1 MSSSAGAQSV
11 VTLRDLILPGTPE
24 SVAKAYGTLAER
36 AAGTSFGLLEDDLVV
51 LDTETT
57 GLSFKDCTLIEIS
70 AARMSGGRV
79 VDRYETFVDPGRP
92 IPPEIV
98 ALTGITSLDVAG
110 APNAEEAVRGLAEFT
125 GGMPVIAHNATFDRT
140 FIEKVRGGRDVSD
153 IWIDSLALSRIALPR
168 LRSHSLSDMAQAFGC
183 DSVTHRAS
191 DDVDAL
197 CGMWRIILMALTDL
211 PRGLAGLFADMHHE
225 VEWPYR
231 AIFSHLALEDPAAK
245 LSLKSVRKDLVSSAL
260 APEHPD
266 ARERLSA
273 FDVPDRTEIKEL
285 FGRGGLVAGMY
296 DEFEPRPEQVA
307 MALEVRD
314 ALATS
319 THRAIEAGTGVGK
332 SMAYLLPEVLFAK
345 RNNLT
350 VGIAT
355 KTNALTDQLV
365 SHELPLLDKAL
376 PGGVS
381 FFSLKGYDHY
391 PCLHRLERAALGELP
406 AGIARDGRSEEAIA
420 SDLLTALAV
429 TYAYVCQSPEGDL
442 DALGIRWRYVPRNML
457 TTTSG
462 ECLRT
467 KCPYFPGECLVHG
480 ARRRAASGDV
490 VVTNHSLLLRNV
502 AADGK
507 ILPPVRHWVVD
518 EAHAFESEA
527 RRQWAVEVSGDEARM
542 AFEQLGGTKTGVIH
556 GALTKVATM
565 EGSTLLA
572 GLLTKAS
579 AASARAQV
587 ATADLFECVH
597 DLGAVAHGDGG
608 YDSMT
613 LWLGPEARETPEWA
627 AVSEAGIAACR
638 ELDEAAKCVAEAVE
652 RISESVPQTASDLAE
667 AGRFLRE
674 LADGIRLI
682 CDGTDET
689 YVYSAQL
696 TRGRRRISS
705 EKLLAEK
712 IDVGADLGK
721 SWLPETMSAVF
732 TSATMA
738 VGESFEHFDHAVGL
752 DTLEPGMH
760 RDVHLDSSFDFDQSM
775 AVIVAHDMPQPSDR
789 SYLPALE
796 DLLFDVHV
804 AMGGSVLTL
813 FTNRREMERVYEGL
827 APRLRKEG
835 LDLDCQERGSSPRRI
850 RDRFMSEKTLSLFAL
865 KSFWEGFDAAGETLR
880 CVVIPKLPFASPSD
894 PLVRVR
900 ETIEGRSSWF
910 NHSLPEAVISVKQAA
925 GRLIRTSTDRGVLV
939 IADSRVAQ
947 KRYGSAFTK
956 SLPAHDHVRIDSSN
970 VGRYIRMW
978 RASHER

>member
-1 MSSSAGAQSV
+1 MTSATTP
-11 VTLRDLILPGTPE
+11 VTLSDLILPGTPE
-24 SVAKAYGTLAER
+24 SVAHAYATLAER
-36 AAGTSFGLLEDDLVV
+36 AEHTSFGLLEEDLIV

-70 AARMSGGRV
+70 AARISGGRIA
-79 VDRYETFVDPGRP
+79 DRFETFVDPGRP

-110 APNAEEAVRGLAEFT
+110 APSAEEAVRDLAEFC

-140 FIEKVRGGRDVSD
+140 FVEKVRGGREVSD
-153 IWIDSLALSRIALPR
+153 VWIDSLALSRIALPR
-168 LRSHSLSDMAQAFGC
+168 LRSHSLSDMAAAFGC
-183 DSVTHRAS
+183 DSVTHRAG

-197 CGMWRIILMALTDL
+197 CGMWRIILMALSDL
-211 PRGLAGLFADMHHE
+211 PRGLAGLFAGMHEE

-231 AIFSHLALEDPAAK
+231 AIFSHLALEDPSARF
-245 LSLKSVRKDLVSSAL
+245 SLKSVRKNLVSQTQ
-260 APEHPD
+260 PVEHAD
-266 ARERLSA
+266 ARERLEP
-273 FDVPDRTEIKEL
+273 FEVPSRAEICEL
-285 FGRGGLVAGMY
+285 FGRGGMVSRMY
-296 DEFEPRPEQVA
+296 EEFEPRPEQVA

-332 SMAYLLPEVLFAK
+332 SMAYLVPEVLFAQ

-391 PCLHRLERAALGELP
+391 PCLHRMERAALGELP
-406 AGIARDGRSEEAIA
+406 PGIVHDGRSEESVA

-442 DALGIRWRYVPRNML
+442 DALGIRWRYVPRTML

-480 ARRRAASGDV
+480 ARRRAAGGDV

-507 ILPPVRHWVVD
+507 ILPPVRHWVID
-518 EAHAFESEA
+518 EAHAFEAEA

-542 AFEQLGGTKTGVIH
+542 AFEQLGGTKTGVLH
-556 GALTKVATM
+556 AALSRTASL
-565 EGSTLLA
+565 EGSTLVS
-572 GLLTKAS
+572 GLLTKAA

-597 DLGAVAHGDGG
+597 DLGSVARGDSG
-608 YDSMT
+608 YDSVT
-613 LWLGPEARETPEWA
+613 LWLGDEVRETPEWA
-627 AVSEAGIAACR
+627 AVSEAGLAACMQ
-638 ELDEAAKCVAEAVE
+638 LDEAAKCVAEAVE
-652 RISESVPQTASDLAE
+652 RMAEVVPQTATDLAE

-674 LADGIRLI
+674 LHDGIRLI
-682 CDGTDET
+682 CEGADET

-696 TRGRRRISS
+696 SRSKRRIGA
-705 EKLLAEK
+705 EKLVAEK

-721 SWLPETMSAVF
+721 DWLPETLSAVF

-738 VGESFEHFDHAVGL
+738 VGEDFKHFDHAVGL

-760 RDVHLDSSFDFDQSM
+760 RDVHLDSSFDFNRSM
-775 AVIVAHDMPQPSDR
+775 ASIVAHDMPQPTDR
-789 SYLPALE
+789 AYLPALE

-813 FTNRREMERVYEGL
+813 FTNRREMERVFEGL
-827 APRLRKEG
+827 APRLRREG
-835 LDLDCQERGSSPRRI
+835 LELDCQERGSSPRRI
-850 RDRFMSEKTLSLFAL
+850 RERFLADKTLSLFAL

-880 CVVIPKLPFASPSD
+880 CVVIPKLPFASPND

-900 ETIEGRSSWF
+900 ELIEGRGSWF

-947 KRYGSAFTK
+947 KRYGAAFTN
-956 SLPAHDHVRIDSSN
+956 SLPTHDHVRIDRAN
-970 VGRYIRMW
+970 VGRYIKMW